1 MTTRTYRSVDFWAP
15 ALHPNTLLHVAVPEP
30 GPSRDPI
37 VRHFAIKHGE
47 HEAVSVV
54 KKMTRTEGGV
64 SRFNSELGSSH
75 VANIQ
80 LLLVDDSFKVTQ
92 VSVPTEEAP
101 IPTVSAQVKAKVPAK
116 GTVMWS
122 GLSTVQ
128 GKAISSLTSG
138 RVNLYNDDLSSE
150 SLKLGAPALTLS
162 TIEGSSHFA
171 VAGKELEVTVL
182 DAERA
187 FSASSSKRKADDALP
202 GEVWRAKN
210 LPHNH
215 LRLRQP
221 IYHLASTFVD
231 TPSSLL
237 TGTKAGQVRR
247 YDTRQRKPVH
257 NWAVG
262 KEGAGV
268 QGLARGQTEHEVF
281 FSDLANTLGALD
293 LRTGRVLYQ
302 VPNLSATTNWMTT
315 LPHEMEN
322 GEKFAADTVPK
333 HSFAG
338 LAAIASDATLRICQT
353 TLPPSDGP
361 VKGNWNTSGNKK
373 SAVLASVG
381 GVGVGSCVFDGFGT
395 HTEVI
400 EKKEKERKE
409 GDDEDDISDE
419 EVDDDEEEEMWEGM
433 GEAEE
438 GSEEEEEDESDEEE
452 EDEPA
457 RKRRK

>member
-1 MTTRTYRSVDFWAP
+1 MVC
-15 ALHPNTLLHVAVPEP
+15 
-30 GPSRDPI
+30 
-37 VRHFAIKHGE
+37 
-47 HEAVSVV
+47 EAD
-54 KKMTRTEGGV
+54 
-64 SRFNSELGSSH
+64 
-75 VANIQ
+75 IQ
-80 LLLVDDSFKVTQ
+80 LLLVDDSVKVTQ

-138 RVNLYNDDLSSE
+138 RVNLFNDDLSSE

-171 VAGKELEVTVL
+171 VAGKELEVTIL

-187 FSASSSKRKADDALP
+187 FSPSSGKRKADEALP
-202 GEVWRAKN
+202 GEIWRAKN

-221 IYHLASTFVD
+221 IYHLASTFLD

-237 TGTKAGQVRR
+237 TGTKAGQIRR

-262 KEGAGV
+262 KEAAGV
-268 QGLARGQTEHEVF
+268 QGLVYGGEHEVF

-293 LRTGRVLYQ
+293 LRTGKVLYQ

-315 LPHEMEN
+315 LPHEMED
-322 GEKFAADTVPK
+322 GKKFAADTLPK
-333 HSFAG
+333 SSFAG
-338 LAAIASDATLRICQT
+338 LAAIASDATLRVCQT
-353 TLPPSDGP
+353 TPPPSDGP
-361 VKGNWNTSGNKK
+361 VKGNWNTSGSKK

-438 GSEEEEEDESDEEE
+438 GSDEEEEESDEE